1 MAATIK
7 VCKNETFR
15 NDLAVA
21 LVDEA
26 HPGYHDQ
33 GYHYANPVEGKIYYK
48 QKNARWDPWNDAFV
62 IPIYQLFENP
72 KRNYSDQV
80 DWNLAD
86 DLPWDEMI
94 EAYIKEYEPNLFQK
108 SDVVAFARNY
118 SQEWKKLISF
128 EEEISREEAISFAK
142 GEIPDEIEIETLKD
156 LE

>member
-1 MAATIK
+1 MATIK
-7 VCKNETFR
+7 VCDNDTFR
-15 NDLAVA
+15 NDVSIA

-33 GYHYANPVEGKIYYK
+33 GYHYVNPVEGKIYYK
-48 QKNARWDPWNDAFV
+48 EKNALWNPWPSEAFV
-62 IPIYQLFENP
+62 IPIYKFKNP
-72 KRNYSDQV
+72 KKNYSDQV

-86 DLPWDEMI
+86 DLPWDEMTK
-94 EAYIKEYEPNLFQK
+94 AYVEEFASHPLQK